1 MDIRQ
6 IETFVW
12 IARLGSIAEACKRL
26 NATQSTLSMRLK
38 TLEESLNV
46 SLFDR
51 AHKRLTLTAKGRDLA
66 RYAEKILELIEQVR
80 FYVADPKAAF
90 GTVRVGATELIALTW
105 APDLIRRINAQFP
118 QVLFDLEV
126 GLTLS
131 LMDGLADGKLDAVLV
146 PTLHKPVTPLTGVS
160 LGTVTFSWMASPA
173 LGLGGKRVTPG
184 DLQELAIIGASAQSI
199 FHSLVDQWFTDHGA
213 AIQRLNVCNSLT
225 ASISMTVAGV
235 GVSLLP
241 DQFCIPYVKRRQLE
255 ILRANRRFDLEFY
268 AIYSARGE
276 RPLPRLVAELAQS
289 ISTFP
294 RVQVK

>member
-38 TLEESLNV
+38 TLEAALNV

-66 RYAEKILELIEQVR
+66 RYAEKILELVEQVR

-90 GTVRVGATELIALTW
+90 GTVRVGTTELIALTW

-131 LMDGLADGKLDAVLV
+131 LMDSLADGGLDVVLV
-146 PTLHKPVTPLTGVS
+146 PTLRKPEMPLTGVS

-173 LGLGGKRVTPG
+173 LGFGRKRVTPRN
-184 DLQELAIIGASAQSI
+184 LQELAIIGASTSSI
-199 FHSLVDQWFTDHGA
+199 FHSLVDQWFADHGA

-225 ASISMTVAGV
+225 ASVSMTVAGV

-241 DQFCIPYVKRRQLE
+241 DQFCVPYIKRHQLE
-255 ILRANRRFDLEFY
+255 VLRANRRFEFEFC
-268 AIYSARGE
+268 AIFSDRGE
-276 RPLPRLVAELAQS
+276 RPLPKLVAELARS
-289 ISTFP
+289 VSTFP
-294 RVQVK
+294 RARVI